1 MIKMPLFY
9 KIFIFSLSIFLIAIL
24 EGDYLL
30 ENQIE
35 GRIQVL
41 LENDT
46 KMIATQMAKTIA
58 APLLLQNR
66 LQIENV
72 LVTPPPASGIS
83 RLIILGMD
91 KKIIADTKE
100 GSLSQ
105 KVTDGIRAL
114 QQESAIT
121 IIPKIDHNNDALL
134 LTPILYAGVRIG
146 TLLVIFSEGPV
157 LAAQKD
163 IRHSFF
169 IISVFGAIL
178 SFFGALILSRI
189 LSKPVRELHRATQA
203 IGKGDLSVSVI
214 PSSNDELGD
223 LVHAF
228 NLMVKDL
235 KKSDAL
241 KNALTRYVSRDIA
254 ERVIEHPELIHVGGI
269 RQNVVIM
276 FADIRGFS
284 TLSENLPSE
293 QVVTLLNEY
302 YLPMF
307 EIILDH
313 SGYISNIMGD
323 GVMVIFGIPEYLS
336 SNADSALQC
345 ALSLQSAIACESTK
359 RMAEG
364 APVVE
369 FGIGIHLGECIV
381 GNIGSGSRMEYTV
394 VGQAV
399 NIASRIE
406 SLSGPAEILISEDL
420 KEALQGAY
428 HCSQPQEVLLKGIE
442 TPVRI
447 LKVLE
452 PG

>member
-41 LENDT
+41 LENET
-46 KMIATQMAKTIA
+46 KMIALQMAKTIA
-58 APLLLQNR
+58 APLLLENR

-72 LVTPPPASGIS
+72 LANPPAGSGIS
-83 RLIILGMD
+83 RLLILGMD
-91 KKIIADTKE
+91 KKIIADTRE
-100 GSLSQ
+100 GVLNRKISDYLKSLRKGS
-105 KVTDGIRAL
+105 TIR
-114 QQESAIT
+114 
-121 IIPKIDHNNDALL
+121 IIPDIDQGNDALL
-134 LTPILYAGVRIG
+134 VTPILYAGIRIG
-146 TLLVIFSEGPV
+146 TLLVIFSEDPV

-163 IRHSFF
+163 IRHSFL
-169 IISVFGAIL
+169 IISLFGAIL
-178 SFFGALILSRI
+178 SFFGALILSRM
-189 LSKPVRELHRATQA
+189 LSRPVRELHRATQA
-203 IGKGDLSVSVI
+203 IGKGDLSVTVI

-223 LVHAF
+223 LVLAF
-228 NLMVKDL
+228 NGMITEL

-254 ERVIEHPELIHVGGI
+254 ERVMEHPELIHVGGI
-269 RQNVVIM
+269 RQKVVIL

-307 EIILDH
+307 EIILSH

-323 GVMVIFGIPEYLS
+323 GIMVVFGIPEFLP
-336 SNADSALQC
+336 SNPDSALKC
-345 ALSLQSAIACESTK
+345 AISLQSAIALESSK
-359 RMAEG
+359 RVSEG
-364 APVVE
+364 SPVVE
-369 FGIGIHLGECIV
+369 FGIGIHLGDCIV

-406 SLSGPAEILISEDL
+406 SLSGPGEILISEDL
-420 KEALQGAY
+420 KEALHGEI
-428 HCSQPQEVLLKGIE
+428 HCSPPQQVLLKGIE
-442 TPVRI
+442 SPVRI